1 MQTPAGPR
9 VGGHPRCEPD
19 RVPDDTPPSRPR
31 RPAAVRVAA
40 VVAGTLVGLL
50 ALCLISGGGVA
61 LWGEAQK
68 DDQSYVSTASE
79 PFRSGGYA
87 LATQNLSVRSDVPGF
102 VVDNADFG
110 DVRLRITPHGD
121 KPVFVG
127 VAPTAEVARY
137 LRGTPHS
144 SIRDVSYSPFRVD
157 AALRGGDRRPAPP
170 AAQRIWAAAAQGPGT
185 QTVTWDVQ
193 RGNWSIVV
201 MNADGS
207 RGVDTGIS
215 AGARL
220 PSLSGLGW
228 AGLGGGAAL
237 LLAAGGLYW
246 LAMSSPR
253 PRRVRKPVPGVAVIS
268 GRAAPRA
275 PAARRA

>member
-1 MQTPAGPR
+1 
-9 VGGHPRCEPD
+9 
-19 RVPDDTPPSRPR
+19 VPDDAPPFRPR

-50 ALCLISGGGVA
+50 ALCLVSCGGVA

-68 DDQSYVSTASE
+68 DDQGYVSTASE
-79 PFRSGGYA
+79 PFRSDGYA
-87 LATQNLSVRSDVPGF
+87 LATRNLSVGSDVPGF
-102 VVDNADFG
+102 VVDDGGFG

-121 KPVFVG
+121 GPVFVG
-127 VAPTAEVARY
+127 VAPTADVARY

-157 AALRGGDRRPAPP
+157 AARRGGDRRPAPP
-170 AAQRIWAAAAQGPGT
+170 AAQRFWAAAAQGPGP

-193 RGNWSIVV
+193 RGDWSVVV

-207 RGVDTGIS
+207 RGVDTRIS

-220 PSLSGLGW
+220 RSLSGLGW

-253 PRRVRKPVPGVAVIS
+253 PRRVRRPAPGIAVIS
-268 GRAAPRA
+268 GPAAPTGPAAPRA
-275 PAARRA
+275 